1 MQAIDEIFLGGEG
14 GGGGRGGNPNSGQFM
29 GSYMTSDPR
38 VHDSK
43 QTRKTMA
50 FLRKG
55 FQLIRDLQKHP
66 SDVSFDGTSLPDLAA
81 ERIACFL
88 DGKDLI
94 NLGKTCKFWNEVSQK
109 NIIWK
114 TLVIKR
120 FGRQAI
126 SNSSSSQIRYKRLY
140 FNLAKC
146 RKAATA
152 FQVVWLNGDYLEKV
166 KDKESEFGEVIQ
178 LNTVCWLQINEFFL
192 GVLPGKYSLVWRMKL
207 DRVYVNG
214 NCKEEIEFRARPEE
228 GCGKELCSKW
238 TESDLRRAE
247 RRHGS
252 CKWYLQAMGDFEV
265 TVTCKVY
272 IEIKGRTSFWCGG
285 IAWDYVELR
294 PL

>member
-1 MQAIDEIFLGGEG
+1 MW
-14 GGGGRGGNPNSGQFM
+14 
-29 GSYMTSDPR
+29 SYMHSD
-38 VHDSK
+38 S
-43 QTRKTMA
+43 QSAQTMA

-55 FQLIRDLQKHP
+55 FQVIRGLQKRP
-66 SDVSFDGTSLPDLAA
+66 SDCQDIYFGDINLPDLAA

-94 NLGKTCKFWNEVSQK
+94 NLGKTCKFWNEVSRK

-114 TLVIKR
+114 TLVVKR
-120 FGRQAI
+120 FGRQVI
-126 SNSSSSQIRYKRLY
+126 SNSRSSQIEYKRLY
-140 FNLAKC
+140 FSLAKSK
-146 RKAATA
+146 KAATA

-166 KDKESEFGEVIQ
+166 KDMESEYGEVIQ
-178 LNTVCWLQINEFFL
+178 LNTVCWLQISEFFL

-214 NCKEEIEFRARPEE
+214 NSKEAIEFRAKPEE

-238 TESDLRRAE
+238 TEKDLRRTE
-247 RRHGS
+247 RRHGN
-252 CKWYLQAMGDFEV
+252 CKWYLQTMGDFEV
-265 TVTCKVY
+265 TATCKVY
-272 IEIKGRTSFWCGG
+272 VEIKGRTSFWCGG